1 MRTESNIRP
10 EEVVIERTGTGMCE
24 VILNTNIQEVER
36 ENIQMDN
43 TDSPATMTVYEY
55 DSYRFELSY
64 RSGLKEE
71 IGKNLSDWIE
81 YAKKSEELPQELSDK
96 EKIEYLLKKN
106 ATLTEDNEMLKGCI
120 MEIADVVF
128 A

>member
-1 MRTESNIRP
+1 M
-10 EEVVIERTGTGMCE
+10 
-24 VILNTNIQEVER
+24 
-36 ENIQMDN
+36 
-43 TDSPATMTVYEY
+43 ATSTIT
-55 DSYRFELSY
+55 LKA
-64 RSGLKEE
+64 GLKEE
-71 IGKNLSDWIE
+71 IGNNLSDWIE

-96 EKIEYLLKKN
+96 EKIEYLLKKT